1 MTDREGQT
9 RKGLPNIPP
18 YSDARR
24 VLAGPK
30 REQNELEKG
39 LVARLD
45 RRFGY
50 LDSVCRGGAVL
61 AAFLAGHRR

>member
-1 MTDREGQT
+1 MRAV
-9 RKGLPNIPP
+9 LP
-18 YSDARR
+18 
-24 VLAGPK
+24 AGPK

-45 RRFGY
+45 RRFGH